1 MGFLNPKSML
11 KKISGKVAKAPG
23 VGSIIGK
30 VGSGGGGGVAGG
42 VGGGVGGG
50 VLGGALAQLA
60 NRRKKATGPVAKPR
74 QAIAPITPARGGITL
89 GGRKKAWGYK
99 SKRRGFKG

>member
-23 VGSIIGK
+23 VGSIVGK
-30 VGSGGGGGVAGG
+30 LGGGSGGGVAGG
-42 VGGGVGGG
+42 VGGGGF
-50 VLGGALAQLA
+50 LGGAMAQLA

-74 QAIAPITPARGGITL
+74 QAIAPTPITPARGGIRL
-89 GGRKKAWGYK
+89 GGKGKMGGYK

>member
-23 VGSIIGK
+23 VGSIVGK
-30 VGSGGGGGVAGG
+30 LGGGVGGGVAGG
-42 VGGGVGGG
+42 VGGGV
-50 VLGGALAQLA
+50 LGGAMAQLA

-74 QAIAPITPARGGITL
+74 QAIAPTPITPARGGITL

>member
-23 VGSIIGK
+23 VGSIVGK
-30 VGSGGGGGVAGG
+30 LGGGSGGGVAGG
-42 VGGGVGGG
+42 VGGGGFF
-50 VLGGALAQLA
+50 GGALAQLA

-74 QAIAPITPARGGITL
+74 QAIAPTPITPARGGITL

>member
-23 VGSIIGK
+23 VGSIVGK
-30 VGSGGGGGVAGG
+30 VGSGG
-42 VGGGVGGG
+42 GGG

-89 GGRKKAWGYK
+89 GGKGKMGGYK